1 MQQIDT
7 VTRRVTTRFGHERQR
22 HDLIGGSETRTVGAR
37 RVLDTYIYFNA
48 AVRKLEFSSVRFMC
62 CEPYF
67 VITRW
72 LFRRQKSDHAYGTT
86 GLVVGLDSSKRQAA
100 AADCC

>member
-37 RVLDTYIYFNA
+37 RVLDTYIFQCGC
-48 AVRKLEFSSVRFMC
+48 S
-62 CEPYF
+62 
-67 VITRW
+67 
-72 LFRRQKSDHAYGTT
+72 QT
-86 GLVVGLDSSKRQAA
+86 GVQLSPVHVL
-100 AADCC
+100 